1 MAAVLFY
8 EKPGCIN
15 NTRQKKILLELGH
28 EVSVRNLLTEPW
40 STDRLRVFFGQQPVA
55 QWFNSSAPRIKSG
68 EVQIQGLGESE
79 ALALM
84 VEDPLLIRRPL
95 IETEFGRMAGFDPC
109 ELLDSLGV
117 MLERDQDLQ
126 TCSRTP
132 THSSRI
138 DAGAEDA

>member
-15 NTRQKKILLELGH
+15 NTRQKAILLELGH

-40 STDRLRVFFGQQPVA
+40 SANRLRVFFGNQPVTA
-55 QWFNSSAPRIKSG
+55 WFNSSAPRIKSG
-68 EVQIQGLGESE
+68 EVKPQGLGESE

-95 IETEFGRMAGFDPC
+95 IETNFGRMAGFDPC
-109 ELLDSLGV
+109 E
-117 MLERDQDLQ
+117 MLERLGVILESDQDLQ

-132 THSSRI
+132 NHSSRV